1 MVRSLKVGGVLLFVR
16 NRRLVCF
23 YICEEDY
30 NIVGQLRKI
39 ESSNDFCTTA
49 VNSSPRR

>member
-1 MVRSLKVGGVLLFVR
+1 MADGEKFEGWCVFARK
-16 NRRLVCF
+16 
-23 YICEEDY
+23 
-30 NIVGQLRKI
+30 IVGQIQKI

>member
-1 MVRSLKVGGVLLFVR
+1 MMADGDNFEGWCVS
-16 NRRLVCF
+16 
-23 YICEEDY
+23 ICEEDC